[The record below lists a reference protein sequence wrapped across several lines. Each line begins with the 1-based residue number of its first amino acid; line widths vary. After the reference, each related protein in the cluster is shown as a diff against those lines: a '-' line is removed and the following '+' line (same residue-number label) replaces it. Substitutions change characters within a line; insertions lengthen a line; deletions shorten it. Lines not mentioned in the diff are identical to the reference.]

1 MLLKTGNLSTHE
13 LYFISRKYAGM
24 SGIKLLKE
32 KKVRKY
38 IVKIRLSLRGLA
50 FLILKF
56 VCYDLRH

>member
-32 KKVRKY
+32 KNSQKVYRENTA
-38 IVKIRLSLRGLA
+38 VFTGLSLPDSQVRL
-50 FLILKF
+50 L
-56 VCYDLRH
+56 

>member
-32 KKVRKY
+32 KKSESR
-38 IVKIRLSLRGLA
+38 S
-50 FLILKF
+50 
-56 VCYDLRH
+56 

>member
-32 KKVRKY
+32 KSQKVYRENTA
-38 IVKIRLSLRGLA
+38 VFTGLSLPDSQVRL
-50 FLILKF
+50 L
-56 VCYDLRH
+56 